1 MEFKIIVIAS
11 LTIAVLCGLVFM
23 EEKKIEQLHKEREQA
38 LAFANVEKSNTTFY
52 RNKLGRETAK
62 TEILDLSLR
71 NARELR
77 NNDRLSFIQQFEGIN
92 KRLNNLDEV
101 SQAHLQVIKDWK
113 LPLRDTVLLNID
125 STLLPSKVF
134 SYKDSLNLIRGTIQG
149 KEIHPH
155 IEITV
160 PLQGVMY
167 WQRKRI
173 LGLRI
178 GRKKWFS
185 EITSTNPFVKI
196 LSQETI
202 RVSRR

>member
-1 MEFKIIVIAS
+1 MEVRIIIVMTI
-11 LTIAVLCGLVFM
+11 LIAVLAGLVAI
-23 EEKKIEQLHKEREQA
+23 EEKKIAQLHTERAQA
-38 LAFANVEKSNTTFY
+38 LAFANVAKSKTTFY
-52 RNKLGRETAK
+52 KNRLGRETAK
-62 TEILDLSLR
+62 TQILDLSLR
-71 NARELR
+71 NARELQ
-77 NNDRLSFIQQFEGIN
+77 NNDRLNFVKQFEGIN

-101 SQAHLQVIKDWK
+101 SQAHLQFFKDWK

-134 SYKDSLNLIRGTIQG
+134 SYKDSLNVIRGTIQG
-149 KEIHPH
+149 KEIYPH
-155 IEITV
+155 IEINV
-160 PLQGVMY
+160 PLQGAMY
-167 WQRKRI
+167 WQRNRI

-202 RVSRR
+202 RISRK